1 MLYSRQNLSSIN
13 SSFSIRNKISGLD
26 FPLLIS
32 ILLLG
37 IISIF
42 AQFSSSGG
50 TFDYYSKS
58 HAIRFGIFFILFLTV
73 AFTQIRFW
81 FSASFLIF
89 LILLGLLIFIK
100 FYGIQSQGSR
110 RWVNLFVI
118 NLQPSELMKIA
129 IILFLSNY
137 YHKISESDVNRIKYL
152 LYPVLAIMA
161 PVILVLTQPDLGTAI
176 LILLS
181 GVVVTWLAGVRWKIF
196 AYISLAMLV
205 FAPIGI
211 SLLKPYQKNRILTFL
226 NPDTDPLGAGY
237 QIIQSKIAIGS
248 GGLFGKGF
256 LNGSQAYLNFLPEK
270 HTDFIFTLYSEEFG
284 FLGSVLMVFL
294 YSLITYR
301 IIKIG
306 NETRSIF
313 GKLYCFGF
321 ANAFFIYVAVN
332 MSMVLGLLP
341 IVGAPL
347 PILSYG
353 GSSMLAIMFGLGIV
367 MSCNVHKNS
376 AVG

>member
-1 MLYSRQNLSSIN
+1 MLYTRN
-13 SSFSIRNKISGLD
+13 SLYSPFSIKDKLSNLD
-26 FPLLIS
+26 FILFFS

-37 IISIF
+37 VISIF

-58 HAIRFGIFFILFLTV
+58 HFVRFCVFFILFLSISFV
-73 AFTQIRFW
+73 PIRFW
-81 FSASFLIF
+81 YSTSFLIF
-89 LILLGLLIFIK
+89 FILVLLLLFVK

-110 RWVNLFVI
+110 RWVNLYII
-118 NLQPSELMKIA
+118 NLQPSELMKVG

-137 YHKISESDVNRIKYL
+137 YHKISDGDVNKVKYL
-152 LYPVLAIMA
+152 LYPVIAMLA
-161 PVILVLTQPDLGTAI
+161 PFILVLSQPDLGTAI

-181 GVVVTWLAGVRWKIF
+181 GIVVTWLAGVKWKIF
-196 AYISLAMLV
+196 AYLSLISIILAPV
-205 FAPIGI
+205 AI
-211 SLLKPYQKNRILTFL
+211 SFLKPYQKSRILTFL
-226 NPDTDPLGAGY
+226 NPDQDPLGAGY

-256 LNGSQAYLNFLPEK
+256 LNGTQAYLNFLPEK
-270 HTDFIFTLYSEEFG
+270 HTDFIFTLYAEEFG
-284 FLGSVLMVFL
+284 FLGSLFMVSL
-294 YSLITYR
+294 YFLITYR

-313 GKLYCFGF
+313 GKLYCYGF

-353 GSSMLAIMFGLGIV
+353 GSSMLSIMFGLGIV
-367 MSCNVHKNS
+367 MSCNIYKNS
-376 AVG
+376 SVG

>member
-1 MLYSRQNLSSIN
+1 MMYNRSIIH
-13 SSFSIRNKISGLD
+13 SPFSIRSKIFGLD
-26 FPLLIS
+26 LSLLFS

-50 TFDYYSKS
+50 VFDYYSKS
-58 HAIRFGIFFILFLTV
+58 HAIRFCVFFILFLIV
-73 AFTQIRFW
+73 SFTPIRFW
-81 FSASFLIF
+81 HSTSFIIF
-89 LILLGLLIFIK
+89 ISLLLLLIFVK

-118 NLQPSELMKIA
+118 NLQPSELMKIG

-137 YHKISESDVNRIKYL
+137 YHKISEGDVNKVRFL
-152 LYPVLAIMA
+152 LYPVIAILA
-161 PVILVLTQPDLGTAI
+161 PFILVLSQPDLGTAI

-181 GVVVTWLAGVRWKIF
+181 GIVVTWLAGVRWKIF
-196 AYISLAMLV
+196 AYLSLLAIV
-205 FAPIGI
+205 TAPIAI
-211 SLLKPYQKNRILTFL
+211 SFLKPYQKSRILTFL
-226 NPDTDPLGAGY
+226 NPDSDPLGAGY

-248 GGLFGKGF
+248 GGIFGKGF
-256 LNGSQAYLNFLPEK
+256 LNGTQAYLNFLPEK

-284 FLGSVLMVFL
+284 FVGSVFMVFL
-294 YSLITYR
+294 YFFITYR
-301 IIKIG
+301 IIQIG
-306 NETRSIF
+306 NNTRSIF

-367 MSCNVHKNS
+367 MSCNVYKNS
-376 AVG
+376 TVG

>member
-1 MLYSRQNLSSIN
+1 MLYNR
-13 SSFSIRNKISGLD
+13 SSFHRPFSLKDKFFNLDLTLMFSIM
-26 FPLLIS
+26 
-32 ILLLG
+32 LLG
-37 IISIF
+37 VISIF

-50 TFDYYSKS
+50 SFDYYSKS
-58 HAIRFGIFFILFLTV
+58 HALRFVIFFILFLV
-73 AFTQIRFW
+73 VSFTPISFW
-81 FSASFLIF
+81 HSTSFFIF
-89 LILLGLLIFIK
+89 FILVILLLFVK
-100 FYGIQSQGSR
+100 FYGVQSQGSR
-110 RWVNLFVI
+110 RWVNLYII
-118 NLQPSELMKIA
+118 NLQPSELMKIGV
-129 IILFLSNY
+129 ILFLSNY
-137 YHKISESDVNRIKYL
+137 YHKISEGDVNKVRFL
-152 LYPVLAIMA
+152 LYPAVAILA
-161 PVILVLTQPDLGTAI
+161 PFILVLSQPDLGTAI

-181 GVVVTWLAGVRWKIF
+181 GIVVTWLAGVRWKIF
-196 AYISLAMLV
+196 AYFSLASIVL
-205 FAPIGI
+205 APVAI
-211 SLLKPYQKNRILTFL
+211 SFLKPYQKSRILTFL
-226 NPDTDPLGAGY
+226 NPDSDPLGAGY

-270 HTDFIFTLYSEEFG
+270 HTDFIFTLFSEEFG
-284 FLGSVLMVFL
+284 FIGSALMVFL
-294 YSLITYR
+294 YFVITYR

-321 ANAFFIYVAVN
+321 ANAFFIYVTVN

-367 MSCNVHKNS
+367 MSCNVYKNS

>member
-1 MLYSRQNLSSIN
+1 MIN
-13 SSFSIRNKISGLD
+13 SSYIHSPFSIRDKISSLD
-26 FPLLIS
+26 YTLLFS

-58 HAIRFGIFFILFLTV
+58 HALRFTIFFILFLVV
-73 AFTQIRFW
+73 AFTEIRYW
-81 FSASFLIF
+81 YNTSFLIF
-89 LILLGLLIFIK
+89 IILLLLLLFVK
-100 FYGIQSQGSR
+100 FYGIQSQGSK

-118 NLQPSELMKIA
+118 NLQPSELMKVG

-137 YHKISESDVNRIKYL
+137 YHHISEGDVNKVKYL
-152 LYPVLAIMA
+152 LYPVIAILA
-161 PVILVLTQPDLGTAI
+161 PFILVLSQPDLGTAI

-181 GVVVTWLAGVRWKIF
+181 GVVVTWLAGVRWKTF
-196 AYISLAMLV
+196 AYLSLAACIL
-205 FAPIGI
+205 APVAI
-211 SLLKPYQKNRILTFL
+211 SLLKPYQKSRILTFL
-226 NPDTDPLGAGY
+226 NPDSDPLGAGY

-284 FLGSVLMVFL
+284 FLGSVFMIFL

-301 IIKIG
+301 IIRIG
-306 NETRSIF
+306 SETRSIF
-313 GKLYCFGF
+313 AKLYCYGF

-367 MSCNVHKNS
+367 MSCSVHKNA

>member
-1 MLYSRQNLSSIN
+1 MLFSRHTLHTP
-13 SSFSIRNKISGLD
+13 FSIKDKLFNLD
-26 FPLLIS
+26 FTLFFS

-37 IISIF
+37 VISIF

-58 HAIRFGIFFILFLTV
+58 HALRFFVFFVLFLAV
-73 AFTQIRFW
+73 SFTPIKFW
-81 FSASFLIF
+81 YGTSFLFF
-89 LILLGLLIFIK
+89 LFLVLLLLFVK

-118 NLQPSELMKIA
+118 NLQPSELMKIG

-137 YHKISESDVNRIKYL
+137 YHKISEGDVNKIRFL
-152 LYPVLAIMA
+152 LYPVLAILT
-161 PVILVLTQPDLGTAI
+161 PFILVLSQPDLGTAI

-181 GVVVTWLAGVRWKIF
+181 GIVVTWLAGVRWKIF
-196 AYISLAMLV
+196 AYLSLITIV
-205 FAPIGI
+205 TAPIAI
-211 SLLKPYQKNRILTFL
+211 AFLKPYQKSRILTFL
-226 NPDTDPLGAGY
+226 NPDSDPLGAGY

-313 GKLYCFGF
+313 GKLYCYGF
-321 ANAFFIYVAVN
+321 ANAFFIYVTIN

-353 GSSMLAIMFGLGIV
+353 GSSMLAIMFGLGVV
-367 MSCNVHKNS
+367 MSCTVYKNS
-376 AVG
+376 NV

>member
-1 MLYSRQNLSSIN
+1 MLYSRQSLHSP
-13 SSFSIRNKISGLD
+13 FSIRDKLFNLD
-26 FPLLIS
+26 FVFLFS

-37 IISIF
+37 VISIF

-50 TFDYYSKS
+50 NFDYYSKS
-58 HAIRFGIFFILFLTV
+58 HAIRFCLFFLLFLIV
-73 AFTQIRFW
+73 SFTPIRFW
-81 FSASFLIF
+81 HNSSFLIF
-89 LILLGLLIFIK
+89 LILLALLIFVK

-118 NLQPSELMKIA
+118 NLQPSELMKIG

-137 YHKISESDVNRIKYL
+137 YHKISDGDINKVRFL
-152 LYPVLAIMA
+152 LYPVIAILA
-161 PVILVLTQPDLGTAI
+161 PFILVLSQPDLGTAI

-181 GVVVTWLAGVRWKIF
+181 GIVVTWLAGVRWKIF
-196 AYISLAMLV
+196 AYLTLLATIL
-205 FAPIGI
+205 APIAI
-211 SLLKPYQKNRILTFL
+211 SFLKPYQKSRILTFL
-226 NPDTDPLGAGY
+226 NPGSDPLGAGY

-248 GGLFGKGF
+248 GGLFGKGY

-284 FLGSVLMVFL
+284 FIGSIFMVFL

-306 NETRSIF
+306 TETRSIF
-313 GKLYCFGF
+313 GKLYCYGF

-367 MSCNVHKNS
+367 MSCNVYKNS
-376 AVG
+376 PLG

>member
-1 MLYSRQNLSSIN
+1 MPYNR
-13 SSFSIRNKISGLD
+13 SSFHTPFSLKEKFFNLD
-26 FPLLIS
+26 LILLFS

-37 IISIF
+37 IISVF

-50 TFDYYSKS
+50 NFDYYSKS
-58 HAIRFGIFFILFLTV
+58 HAVRFGVFFILFLVV
-73 AFTQIRFW
+73 AFTPISFW
-81 FSASFLIF
+81 HGTSFLMF
-89 LILLGLLIFIK
+89 LILLLLLLFVK

-110 RWVNLFVI
+110 RWVNFYII
-118 NLQPSELMKIA
+118 NLQPSEIMKIS

-137 YHKISESDVNRIKYL
+137 YHKISEGDVNKVRYL

-161 PVILVLTQPDLGTAI
+161 PFILVLTQPDLGTAI

-196 AYISLAMLV
+196 AYLSLATIILAP
-205 FAPIGI
+205 FAI
-211 SLLKPYQKNRILTFL
+211 SFLKPYQKSRILTFW
-226 NPDTDPLGAGY
+226 NPELDPLGAGY

-284 FLGSVLMVFL
+284 FVGSVFMIFL

-367 MSCNVHKNS
+367 MSCNVYKNS
-376 AVG
+376 VVG

>member
-1 MLYSRQNLSSIN
+1 MLYSRSSLH
-13 SSFSIRNKISGLD
+13 SPFSIVGKLSNFD
-26 FPLLIS
+26 FPLLFS

-42 AQFSSSGG
+42 AQLSSSGG

-58 HAIRFGIFFILFLTV
+58 HALRFGVFFILFLAV
-73 AFTQIRFW
+73 SLTQIRFW
-81 FSASFLIF
+81 HSTSFLIF
-89 LILLGLLIFIK
+89 FFLLLLLLFVK
-100 FYGIQSQGSR
+100 FYGVQSQGSR

-118 NLQPSELMKIA
+118 NLQPSELMKVA

-137 YHKISESDVNRIKYL
+137 YHKISEGDVNKLRFL
-152 LYPVLAIMA
+152 LYPVIAILA
-161 PVILVLTQPDLGTAI
+161 PFILVLSQPDLGTAI

-196 AYISLAMLV
+196 AYLSLASIVL
-205 FAPIGI
+205 APIAI
-211 SLLKPYQKNRILTFL
+211 SFLKPYQKSRILTFL
-226 NPDTDPLGAGY
+226 NPDSDPLGAGY

-248 GGLFGKGF
+248 GGLLGKGF

-284 FLGSVLMVFL
+284 FIGSAFIIFL
-294 YSLITYR
+294 YTLITYR
-301 IIKIG
+301 IIRIG

-313 GKLYCFGF
+313 GKLYCYGF
-321 ANAFFIYVAVN
+321 ANAFFIYVSVN

-367 MSCNVHKNS
+367 MSCNVYKNS
-376 AVG
+376 AVV

>member
-1 MLYSRQNLSSIN
+1 MLFSRHTLHTP
-13 SSFSIRNKISGLD
+13 FSIKDKLFNLD
-26 FPLLIS
+26 FTLFFS

-37 IISIF
+37 VISIF
-42 AQFSSSGG
+42 TQFSSSGG

-58 HAIRFGIFFILFLTV
+58 HALRFFVFFVLFLAV
-73 AFTQIRFW
+73 SFTPVKFW
-81 FSASFLIF
+81 YGTSFLFF
-89 LILLGLLIFIK
+89 LFLVLLLLFVK

-118 NLQPSELMKIA
+118 NLQPSELMKIG

-137 YHKISESDVNRIKYL
+137 YHKISEGDVNKIRFL
-152 LYPVLAIMA
+152 LYPVLAILA
-161 PVILVLTQPDLGTAI
+161 PFILVLSQPDLGTAI

-181 GVVVTWLAGVRWKIF
+181 GIVVTWLAGVRWKIF
-196 AYISLAMLV
+196 AYLSFIV
-205 FAPIGI
+205 IVTAPIAI
-211 SLLKPYQKNRILTFL
+211 AFLKPYQKSRILTFL
-226 NPDTDPLGAGY
+226 NPDSDPLGAGY

-313 GKLYCFGF
+313 GKLYCYGF

-353 GSSMLAIMFGLGIV
+353 GSSMLAIMFGLGVV
-367 MSCNVHKNS
+367 MSCTVYKNS
-376 AVG
+376 NV